1 MHIIIIAHM
10 CGIIAYKGK
19 KYNASDIL
27 FEGLHLLEYRGYDS
41 AGIAVIDNNQIKTFK
56 KKGRV
61 KKAERFFNKNKISSK
76 IGIGH
81 TRWATHGEPND
92 INSHP
97 IKSFNKKFAIV
108 HNGIIENYK
117 DLKKIL
123 IEKRY
128 KFYTQTDTEIL
139 INFIELCINNSNN
152 IEEGLSYAL
161 NKVQGAFAI
170 VLIVKNNPELMF
182 AARKGSP
189 LAFGRKRNEFFV
201 ASDANPIIK
210 YTNKIIYLDNDHIL
224 KIDSED
230 FEILNYN
237 LKKIN
242 KTFETVNFK
251 LQKIEIGKYE
261 NFMLKEI
268 MEQPFSLKQSMLGRI
283 KNENIILGG
292 INKYTNKL
300 LNCKRIIIIGCGTS
314 WHTGLIIEYFFEKH
328 LKIPVEVEYA
338 SEFRYRNPII
348 YKDDIVFVISQSG
361 ETADSLEA
369 TKIAK
374 EKGATVLGIVNAVG
388 SSIARE
394 TNEGSYLHAGPEI
407 GVAST
412 KAFTSQLLVLFM
424 IGLKAGY
431 SKGNISKKKFHELIT
446 EIQNLP
452 KKIKTIF
459 KDLKKIEKIAYHI
472 YEKNNCLFMGR
483 GNNFPVALEGAL
495 KLKEISYIHAEGYPA
510 AELKHG
516 PIALI
521 DKEMPAIVI
530 CTKSTEYKKMINNIQ
545 EIKSRKAIAIGIID
559 EKNIEVK
566 NILDHHIV
574 VPTTKA
580 DFSPIINIVPLQ
592 LLSYY
597 IAKLRGCDVDKPRNL
612 AKSVTVE

>member
-1 MHIIIIAHM
+1 M

-19 KYNASDIL
+19 KYDASDIL

-56 KKGRV
+56 KKGKV
-61 KKAERFFNKNKISSK
+61 KKAERFFNKSKISSK

-97 IKSFNKKFAIV
+97 IESFNKKFAIV

-128 KFYTQTDTEIL
+128 KFYTETDTEIL
-139 INFIELCINNSNN
+139 INFIELCIKDSNN

-201 ASDANPIIK
+201 ASDASPIIK
-210 YTNKIIYLDNDHIL
+210 HTNKIIYLDNDHIL

-230 FEILNYN
+230 FEILDYN

-242 KTFETVNFK
+242 KTFESVNLE

-261 NFMLKEI
+261 SYMLKEI

-300 LNCKRIIIIGCGTS
+300 LDCKRIIIIGCGTS

-361 ETADSLEA
+361 ETADTLEA

-394 TNEGSYLHAGPEI
+394 THEGSYLHAGPEI

-431 SKGNISKKKFHELIT
+431 SKGNISKKKFHELIN

-530 CTKSTEYKKMINNIQ
+530 CTKSMEYKKMISNIQ
-545 EIKSRKAIAIGIID
+545 EIKSRKAIVIGVID

-580 DFSPIINIVPLQ
+580 DFSPIINIIPLQ

-597 IAKLRGCDVDKPRNL
+597 IAKFRGCDVDKPRNL

>member
-1 MHIIIIAHM
+1 M

-19 KYNASDIL
+19 KYDASDIL

-61 KKAERFFNKNKISSK
+61 KKAERFFNKSKISSK

-123 IEKRY
+123 IEKGY

-139 INFIELCINNSNN
+139 INFIELCIKDSNN
-152 IEEGLSYAL
+152 IEKGLSYAL
-161 NKVQGAFAI
+161 NKVQGAFAV

-201 ASDANPIIK
+201 ASDASPIIK
-210 YTNKIIYLDNDHIL
+210 HTNKIIYLDNDHIL

-230 FEILNYN
+230 FEILDYN

-242 KTFETVNFK
+242 KTFESVNLE

-261 NFMLKEI
+261 SYMLKEI

-300 LNCKRIIIIGCGTS
+300 LDCKRIIIIGCGTS

-361 ETADSLEA
+361 ETADTLEA

-374 EKGATVLGIVNAVG
+374 EKEATVLGIVNAVG

-394 TNEGSYLHAGPEI
+394 THEGSYLHAGPEI

-530 CTKSTEYKKMINNIQ
+530 CTKSMEYKKMISNIQ
-545 EIKSRKAIAIGIID
+545 EIKSRKAIVIGVID

-580 DFSPIINIVPLQ
+580 DFSPIINIIPLQ

-597 IAKLRGCDVDKPRNL
+597 IAKFRGCDVDKPRNL

>member
-1 MHIIIIAHM
+1 MHIIIAHM

-61 KKAERFFNKNKISSK
+61 KKAERFFNKSKISSK

-97 IKSFNKKFAIV
+97 IESFNKKFAIV

-123 IEKRY
+123 IEKGY

-139 INFIELCINNSNN
+139 INFIELCIKDSNN

-161 NKVQGAFAI
+161 NKVQGAFAV

-210 YTNKIIYLDNDHIL
+210 HTNKIIYLDNDHIL

-230 FEILNYN
+230 FEILDYN

-242 KTFETVNFK
+242 KTFESVNLE

-261 NFMLKEI
+261 SYMLKEI

-300 LNCKRIIIIGCGTS
+300 LDCKRIIIIGCGTS
-314 WHTGLIIEYFFEKH
+314 WHAGLVIEYFFEKY

-338 SEFRYRNPII
+338 SEFRYKNPII
-348 YKDDIVFVISQSG
+348 YKNDVVFIISQSG

-394 TNEGSYLHAGPEI
+394 THEGSYLHAGPEI

-424 IGLKAGY
+424 IGLKTGY
-431 SKGNISKKKFHELIT
+431 SKGNISKKRFHKLIT

-452 KKIKTIF
+452 KKIQTIF

-612 AKSVTVE
+612 AKAVTVE